1 MSKSR
6 KMKFSIKRRIHLS
19 FALLVSLFVI
29 NGVIA
34 IVTLNKIKGLST
46 RLSTVVDPS
55 LHAMDDFNKMMIES
69 KMYTTNWVFLRS
81 KQEDKDLLKKLHDSG
96 YHALKARLK
105 EYTSYMEIG
114 RASCRE
120 RV

>member
-1 MSKSR
+1 
-6 KMKFSIKRRIHLS
+6 MKFSIKRRIHFS

-34 IVTLNKIKGLST
+34 IITLNHIKSLST

-81 KQEDKDLLKKLHDSG
+81 KQEDKVLLRKLHDSS
-96 YHALKARLK
+96 YFELKARMLK
-105 EYTSYMEIG
+105 YTLDWKIKSN
-114 RASCRE
+114 
-120 RV
+120 VDNLKQV